1 MSAWLPS
8 SVLRVWLEAWRAD
21 AGLGPEA
28 AVALTSYRGSARF
41 GAAREAAQDR
51 GDPDAAGL
59 ARTVLS
65 VDALAMAQVG
75 HGESALALLVALLE
89 APFAPHPLGAAPER
103 FAARLAAVLGDDVA
117 VQRFAARATALEG
130 AFGDAG
136 ALAGVGSLLAHDD
149 LGATLAADV
158 PAPMVSERPPS
169 TFVAQAAD
177 EASTRAY
184 VVTVGHRRDSQGTR
198 FELHRATLSDIT
210 DDHGGV
216 PAIAD
221 LVLAF
226 DADAAAM
233 LERLDP
239 SSWSCVSCSGARRPS
254 RASTPSGATC
264 STSRRFRRRDV
275 STCVCCS
282 RSAGRRPASPS
293 RTSGAASRAACSSTP
308 GRRDAGR
315 RPARADSRH
324 RPRLARWP

>member
-130 AFGDAG
+130 AFGDAE
-136 ALAGVGSLLAHDD
+136 ALAGVGSLLVHGE
-149 LGATLAADV
+149 LRATLTADV
-158 PAPMVSERPPS
+158 PARPASERPPS

-184 VVTVGHRRDSQGTR
+184 VVTVGHRRDPHGTR

-239 SSWSCVSCSGARRPS
+239 EQLELRFVFRGSTTFEGFDTHRGNLFDVEAVPSEGRLYLRLLLPTGWTAAGVALEDIWWSLESCVLVDPG
-254 RASTPSGATC
+254 ST
-264 STSRRFRRRDV
+264 
-275 STCVCCS
+275 
-282 RSAGRRPASPS
+282 
-293 RTSGAASRAACSSTP
+293 
-308 GRRDAGR
+308 
-315 RPARADSRH
+315 
-324 RPRLARWP
+324 